1 MRKRIIAMLIA
12 IALVCGMIVV
22 PTSAAVEATYNGTLS
37 VAGTGLE
44 TYDSGA
50 TRMYLHGTDTYLN
63 GNDVETWTG
72 TDRRMHA
79 DVTDANSGIFVDGTK
94 QADGTL
100 IKLKGTSNLYWA
112 EGFSAV
118 AGNLI
123 TIKGT
128 FYTENGE
135 TAITFTEASF
145 KYTDNRWA
153 DFVGLKKYSGSLT
166 IEGAVDA
173 NNSLSAMSLKGT
185 DQYLIEKTTED
196 WTTDESILKADA
208 SDANSGIFVG
218 GTKQS
223 DARLIKFVGA
233 SNFYWAEGF
242 TAVSGDIVTIKGT
255 FYSLDGRAAVELQES
270 SFKYNGSKWEDYE
283 AIGTYTG
290 KLTIEG
296 SAGASSSLTSMLL
309 KGTDNYLIDKTT
321 EEWVDGSARLS
332 ADPADVNSG
341 IFVGTEKQS
350 SGLLIKYIGA
360 SNSYYAESFTATAG
374 DIVTIKGTFYSQDG
388 KASVTYEESKFKYD
402 GSKWVDYVEVKSY
415 GGSLSI
421 EGAVDANSN
430 LTNIS
435 LKGTDE
441 YLIGK
446 TNEDWTS
453 NEAILKADV
462 SDADGGVFV
471 GSTKQ
476 SDARLI
482 KFVGANNYYWV
493 ESFTATVGDIVTI
506 KGTFYSQ
513 DGKASVAFTE
523 AQFIYDGG
531 KWTAYVAAPTPDEE
545 NVTLTLDSETSNGGN
560 QNGIYLFTEDGFPV
574 DVTWAESV
582 LAMADEDSG
591 VFYNDEKIPAVLK
604 RYDTGKVY
612 VGLVDGGVTAKDGDK
627 VVVKGM
633 FTLNDYIVSYKEIT
647 LYYNGQVWALEYKK
661 PVKVTYTDIT
671 LDSLHEV
678 SRYRT
683 DVNRWDLYMTT
694 KGKLPGEIDQIRF
707 SDIKVSV
714 DGTEYTTGA
723 FHAFDDT
730 LFVVLENSILPQKL
744 TKDTK
749 VIIKAGKYNSDHVT
763 KGISIKED
771 YVLYVNQYG
780 ISDEGF
786 LRAVVPNQTNV
797 KVSIDR
803 EIIYGG
809 DGNGMYLL
817 TDDKF
822 PVDASWSASI
832 RAVAYDDNSG
842 VFIND
847 KKVDAVL
854 KKFQD
859 GKIYVGIADAGITAQ
874 DGDKLVI
881 QGLFKLGDY
890 AVSYASHTFYYNGKT
905 WNTTYFEQQE
915 EYTNVSGTHVS
926 EVSWFDDKAGRW
938 NIYIDVDT
946 KLPGEIDKIYFDGLE
961 VTVNGKSL
969 GKLAVW
975 HSHEGKLYVPI
986 PDEYLPKDAEN
997 GMEIVV
1003 KAGKAM
1009 GSDRVHGIVWTK
1021 DFTFYTF
1028 MGALTDEKPTTNTK
1042 YLEVSDIS
1050 LFKTSTYR
1058 KEWEVWQVFVAVK
1071 ENFVTKNGTVFYK
1084 LPIEINGKTHYVNA
1098 TQSGTNLYFDVTKDM
1113 ISPDAK
1119 NGTLTIKAG
1128 ATAIAN
1134 AGKNGVRINDTLTI
1148 YLFNQTWSEKQYTS
1162 VTTIACNLIGVQD
1175 STYVV
1180 NEDGY
1185 AFTNV
1190 YVWTD
1195 TKMPGTPWYEAY
1207 LVPVLY
1213 NGEQITVQME
1223 KVVST
1228 FGRLMYFGLSGT
1240 PKEGDI
1246 VSFKAGTEAVAGG
1259 LGFTISNDYSLQY
1272 RNGLWSEYVKS
1283 DVKAPAD
1290 DKSLW
1295 EVARFDSAYIPFTK
1309 NGVVT
1314 YSNTDRYNVIQSME
1328 PMKDYTISFTAR
1340 KLEDNAE
1347 TLPNF
1352 YLMLR
1357 ANAIDD
1363 ETPISKTALYGYI
1376 LSFQYGQLSLFKNN
1390 ENWELIDTYRLS
1402 YEPLEKDEKFFEFGV
1417 DYEYEVSIY
1426 NVTETCVCITFSVNG
1441 VEQIRYYDH
1450 ASDDPKDPV
1459 VNAGDFR
1466 IYAECATAI
1475 SDDVAETEKIL
1486 TSADE
1491 CETNKGVYVAASYP
1505 YVAEDTEL
1513 TVDGANATIEDGVF
1527 KATKAGTYTISGTYK
1542 GEPVASTTIVV
1553 TEAEKKDDVQDEVIY
1568 EEIVVINWPVAI
1580 ALAAC
1585 AVAVIAVVTVLIV
1598 KKRKKKKIGGEINN
1612 EENKLD

>member
-1 MRKRIIAMLIA
+1 MGKRMIAMLAA
-12 IALVCGMIVV
+12 IVLVCGGIVV
-22 PTSAAVEATYNGTLS
+22 PVDAGVEATYNGTLS
-37 VAGTGLE
+37 IEGTGLE
-44 TYDSGA
+44 TFDSGA
-50 TRMYLHGTDTYLN
+50 TSMFLHGTDAYLN
-63 GNDVETWTG
+63 GNDTEIWTG

-79 DVTDANSGIFVDGTK
+79 DASDENSGIFVDGTK
-94 QADGTL
+94 QEGGTL
-100 IKLKGTSNLYWA
+100 IKLKGTSNLYWG
-112 EGFSAV
+112 EGFST
-118 AGNLI
+118 GNLI

-128 FYTENGE
+128 FYTEDGK
-135 TAITFTEASF
+135 TMITFAEASF
-145 KYTDNRWA
+145 TYADNRWT
-153 DFVGLKKYSGSLT
+153 DYVGVKTHSGSLT

-173 NNSLSAMSLKGT
+173 NSSLSAISLKGT
-185 DQYLIEKTTED
+185 DQYLIEKMTED
-196 WTTDESILKADA
+196 WTSDEAILKADI
-208 SDANSGIFVG
+208 SDADSGIFVG
-218 GTKQS
+218 NIKQS

-242 TAVSGDIVTIKGT
+242 TAGVGDVVTIKGT
-255 FYSLDGRAAVELQES
+255 FYSLNGKAAVELQKS
-270 SFKYNGSKWEDYE
+270 SFKYNG
-283 AIGTYTG
+283 T
-290 KLTIEG
+290 
-296 SAGASSSLTSMLL
+296 
-309 KGTDNYLIDKTT
+309 
-321 EEWVDGSARLS
+321 
-332 ADPADVNSG
+332 
-341 IFVGTEKQS
+341 
-350 SGLLIKYIGA
+350 
-360 SNSYYAESFTATAG
+360 
-374 DIVTIKGTFYSQDG
+374 
-388 KASVTYEESKFKYD
+388 
-402 GSKWVDYVEVKSY
+402 KWVDYVEVKSY

-441 YLIGK
+441 YLLGK

-493 ESFTATVGDIVTI
+493 EGFTATVGDIVTI
-506 KGTFYSQ
+506 KGTFYSL
-513 DGKASVAFTE
+513 DGKASITFTE

-531 KWTAYVAAPTPDEE
+531 KWTAYVAAPTPNEG
-545 NVTLTLDSETSNGGN
+545 NVTLTLDSETNSGGN
-560 QNGIYLFTEDGFPV
+560 KNGIYLLTDDGFKI
-574 DVTWAESV
+574 DLTWQESIFAVT
-582 LAMADEDSG
+582 DENSG

-627 VVVKGM
+627 VVIKGM
-633 FTLNDYIVSYKEIT
+633 FTLNDYIVSYKEMT
-647 LYYNGQVWALEYKK
+647 LYYNGQVWSVEYKK

-694 KGKLPGEIDQIRF
+694 KGKLPGEIDKIRF
-707 SDIKVSV
+707 SDIKVTV
-714 DGTEYTTGA
+714 DEDEYTTGA

-730 LFVVLENSILPQKL
+730 FFLVLENNILPQKL
-744 TKDTK
+744 TKNTK
-749 VIIKAGKYNSDHVT
+749 VVIKAGKYTSDDVA
-763 KGISIKED
+763 KGIHIKKD
-771 YVLYVNQYG
+771 YVLYANQYG
-780 ISDEGF
+780 ISDKGF
-786 LRAVVPNQTNV
+786 LKAIVPSQTNV
-797 KVSIDR
+797 KLGIDR

-809 DGNGMYLL
+809 DGKGIYLL

-822 PVDASWSASI
+822 PVDASWAASI
-832 RAVAYDDNSG
+832 RAVSYDDNSG

-854 KKFQD
+854 KKFQN
-859 GKIYVGIADAGITAQ
+859 GKVYVGLADAGITAQ

-881 QGLFKLGDY
+881 QGIFILNDY
-890 AVSYASHTFYYNGKT
+890 AVSYASHIFYYNGKT
-905 WNTTYFEQQE
+905 WNTTYFQQRE
-915 EYTNVSGTHVS
+915 KYTNVFGTHVS

-938 NIYIDVDT
+938 NIYIDVNT
-946 KLPGEIDKIYFDGLE
+946 KLPGEIDKIFFDGLE

-969 GKLAVW
+969 GKIAVW

-986 PDEYLPKDAEN
+986 PDVFLPKDAEN
-997 GMEIVV
+997 GIKIVV

-1021 DFTFYTF
+1021 DFAFYTF
-1028 MGALTDEKPTTNTK
+1028 MGAPTDEKPTKNTK
-1042 YLEVSDIS
+1042 YLDVTDIS

-1058 KEWEVWQVFVAVK
+1058 EEWEVWQVFIAVK
-1071 ENFVTKNGTVFYK
+1071 ETFITENGTTFYR

-1098 TQSGTNLYFDVTKDM
+1098 KQSGTNLYFDVTKDM
-1113 ISPDAK
+1113 ISPNAK

-1148 YLFNQTWSEKQYTS
+1148 YLFNQTWSEKQYTG
-1162 VTTIACNLIGVQD
+1162 VTMIDCRINGVQD

-1180 NEDGY
+1180 NEEGN

-1207 LVPVLY
+1207 LMPVLY

-1246 VSFKAGTEAVAGG
+1246 VTFKGGTTAVAGG
-1259 LGFTISNDYSLQY
+1259 LGFTITDDFSLQY

-1295 EVARFDSAYIPFTK
+1295 EVARFDSAYIPFTE

-1328 PMKDYTISFTAR
+1328 PMKDYTISFKAR
-1340 KLEDNAE
+1340 KLEDNNE
-1347 TLPNF
+1347 YLPNF
-1352 YLMLR
+1352 YIMLR

-1363 ETPISKTALYGYI
+1363 KTPISKTALYGYI

-1390 ENWELIDTYRLS
+1390 ENWELVDTYRLS

-1426 NVTETCVCITFSVNG
+1426 NVTETCACITFSVNG

-1459 VNAGDFR
+1459 VNAGDLR
-1466 IYAECATAI
+1466 IYAECTTAI
-1475 SDDVAETEKIL
+1475 TDNVAEIGEVL
-1486 TSADE
+1486 TSADN
-1491 CETNKGVYVAASYP
+1491 CETNKAVYVSASYP
-1505 YVAEDTEL
+1505 YVAESTEL
-1513 TVDGANATIEDGVF
+1513 SVDNANATIEDGVF
-1527 KATKAGTYTISGTYK
+1527 KATEAGTYTISGMYQGK
-1542 GEPVASTTIVV
+1542 QIAAKTIVV
-1553 TEAEKKDDVQDEVIY
+1553 TQTEKQVDQEEVVY
-1568 EEIVVINWPVAI
+1568 EEVVVINWPVVI
-1580 ALAAC
+1580 ALAAG
-1585 AVAVIAVVTVLIV
+1585 AATLIAVVTVFLV
-1598 KKRKKKKIGGEINN
+1598 KKVKKESRRC
-1612 EENKLD
+1612 NK